1 MSEID
6 NPILRPGP
14 APNYKEVPYN
24 PPCQQ
29 TAFTFREWLLET
41 FTLEELIDYAEIRL
55 AAMKRLGPRY
65 QAEMKEEGCQNIE
78 EVMG

>member
-1 MSEID
+1 METID
-6 NPILRPGP
+6 NPMLKAGL
-14 APNYKEVPYN
+14 APDYRDAPYQ
-24 PPCQQ
+24 PPCNQ
-29 TAFTFREWLLET
+29 TALTFREWLLET

-65 QAEMKEEGCQNIE
+65 QAEMREEGCRDIE